1 MTGQIESKVFV
12 IVLFYLLLSHLSICF
27 ILFSETFS
35 ILFFPL
41 FSSPTGEEVWT
52 ARPLKS
58 HYFSIVQ

>member
-1 MTGQIESKVFV
+1 MEQLNIKVHPV
-12 IVLFYLLLSHLSICF
+12 SYTHLDVYKRQ
-27 ILFSETFS
+27 ILFSETLS